1 LTDFCRAAV
10 AFSSNKGEPPG
21 SDKKEMTLGVNA
33 KFNKLKKDIAA
44 ENEVSVSVTWTG
56 GGQHLKNGK
65 CETPFFKST
74 MSSFDIGC
82 SRTRLGL

>member
-21 SDKKEMTLGVNA
+21 SDKKDLTLGVKA
-33 KFNKLKKDIAA
+33 RFDKVKTDIAA

-65 CETPFFKST
+65 RDTPFFKST
-74 MSSFDIGC
+74 MSSF
-82 SRTRLGL
+82 